1 MDRTADWNRRRRLN
15 RRGEEGSLMTR
26 IVSGV
31 FEFVRMAEFEIMFFL
46 FFFIAFLIFKDLV
59 SEKIDLISFFLLR

>member
-1 MDRTADWNRRRRLN
+1 MARAEMNWTAEGNRRRKN
-15 RRGEEGSLMTR
+15 RRGEEGSWMTR

-59 SEKIDLISFFLLR
+59 SEKID